1 MTVSLHAGTDNG
13 RCLAV
18 VSKGTR
24 WQQQSYK
31 VDDKFPYDWVKRKW
45 AEKFAIT
52 SIATS
57 KKGGEPV
64 SRRTFMPDVTAGAC
78 HGYLTLHVNL
88 HGN

>member
-1 MTVSLHAGTDNG
+1 MTVSLVHAGADDG

-18 VSKGTR
+18 VSKGMR

-52 SIATS
+52 SIATTM
-57 KKGGEPV
+57 KGGEPV
-64 SRRTFMPDVTAGAC
+64 SRRAFMASVEAAQC
-78 HGYLTLHVNL
+78 HG
-88 HGN
+88 